1 MVVARYIGVL
11 NFESLFEHLDR
22 ILVLLLLHVG
32 ETLAMPELRIIFTD
46 FNSSVE
52 VLLSLLIL
60 SHSEE
65 GVASVEEEIRI
76 RRFNFFLVEFNGLI
90 EVVESVIVSLSMEE
104 DQSSVV
110 VVKCLLR
117 LQVDS
122 LRELI
127 ECFIVV
133 SLIKVRAT

>member
-1 MVVARYIGVL
+1 
-11 NFESLFEHLDR
+11 
-22 ILVLLLLHVG
+22 
-32 ETLAMPELRIIFTD
+32 MPKLRIIFTD

-52 VLLSLLIL
+52 VLLSLIIL

-65 GVASVEEEIRI
+65 GVASIEEEIRI

-104 DQSSVV
+104 DQSSVIV
-110 VVKCLLR
+110 IERLLR

-127 ECFIVV
+127 ERFIVV